1 MSLVFLAAGFELVC
15 VFPLI
20 KVDPPFDAGAPP
32 FFLSFCLLLS
42 NSDISVKNLVW
53 CNLMIFGTGSW
64 EDREGNDKRGTKPRL
79 IMKQYYRLDL
89 RILFR

>member
-1 MSLVFLAAGFELVC
+1 MF
-15 VFPLI
+15 FPFI

-53 CNLMIFGTGSW
+53 CNLMNFGTGRW
-64 EDREGNDKRGTKPRL
+64 GDREENGKRGSGIDNKTRKSQNNTNSE
-79 IMKQYYRLDL
+79 I
-89 RILFR
+89 